1 MPLPP
6 LIIKTEE
13 EQRQNLEAKTR
24 REMRL
29 KEKIKEKANH
39 INADSADS
47 GSI

>member
-39 INADSADS
+39 INADSTD
-47 GSI
+47 